1 MAKKSTRDGDLTL
14 TEKLIHGDF
23 PIGEGFLFSWGKKKM
38 YIHPHIHTAGTVRP

>member
-23 PIGEGFLFSWGKKKM
+23 PTGEGFFSVGGKIM